1 MTMDQ
6 QHTLRPQTTPSGG
19 WKLNAH
25 GSVKRRDLLARV
37 SAFLV
42 SYPKCGRTWLR
53 FMLCNYINLSLD
65 LGMDVDLN
73 SMFLILPNDNLK
85 DPKTGVQAFAFLDSE
100 RPVPLVVASHR
111 AYRANAL
118 GGRPVIALMRSP
130 NDVMWS
136 WYCERVR
143 KGSIASPNEGFSHF
157 LVAGKR
163 NVHNYCRYINEWVKN
178 LPAHRSIVI
187 TYNQLKADAPGT
199 LARIADFLSLPRN
212 GDHLRTSVE
221 LASMARMR
229 SLEQSQ
235 GVGFKHKPGARVRS
249 GRIGEHE
256 QTFSP
261 QDLAVAADVYERE
274 LCEEAKSLLRSH
286 HLLNV

>member
-143 KGSIASPNEGFSHF
+143 KGSIATPNEGFSHF

-163 NVHNYCRYINEWVKN
+163 NVHNYCRYINEWVTN

-187 TYNQLKADAPGT
+187 TYNQLKADAPAT
-199 LARIADFLSLPRN
+199 LARIADFLNLPRN
-212 GDHLRTSVE
+212 EDHLRASVE

-229 SLEQSQ
+229 ALEQSQ

-261 QDLAVAADVYERE
+261 QDLAVAADVYRRE
-274 LCEEAKSLLRSH
+274 LCDEAKSLLQSH
-286 HLLNV
+286 HLLNM